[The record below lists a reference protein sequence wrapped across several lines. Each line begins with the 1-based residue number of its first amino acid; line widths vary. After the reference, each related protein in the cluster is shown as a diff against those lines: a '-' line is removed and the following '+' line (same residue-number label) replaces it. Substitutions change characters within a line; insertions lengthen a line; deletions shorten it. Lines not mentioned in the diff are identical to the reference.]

1 MQKHLQHE
9 ACGARRAVAW
19 ALLGVALAV
28 GQYIGANGASANP
41 GSVHRKS
48 AAVEVKRA
56 ELKGD
61 ATSTKFL
68 LGLSAGVRAEIF
80 TLANPYR
87 VVVDLP
93 DVAFQLPDGTGQKG
107 RGLVSAFRY
116 GLLAEGKARVVI
128 DTTGPVIIK
137 RADMTAKGGSAVE
150 LAIELAPTS
159 VQSFGSGT
167 GGARN
172 DPAAAKAEPPPAPK
186 PLRQQ
191 RDKPLILIDAGH
203 GGIDPGAAG
212 ASNLKEK
219 TLVLAVAHALKAQL
233 AAGGRYDVKMTRTT
247 DVFVSLDQRLK
258 MSRDLDAEL
267 FISLHADSIA
277 QKGFAN
283 AVRGATVY
291 TLSEQASDEEARRMA
306 EKENNSDAI
315 AGLQTA
321 KFEEEGEVRN
331 ILIDLLKRETS
342 NFSADFSNALVK
354 RLGTSISL
362 SGHPQRSAAF
372 KVLRQADTP
381 SVLVEL
387 GYMSNPEDE
396 RLLNSAAWQR
406 RVAAAIGA
414 AVDSYFSKRT
424 AKAR

>member
-1 MQKHLQHE
+1 
-9 ACGARRAVAW
+9 
-19 ALLGVALAV
+19 
-28 GQYIGANGASANP
+28 
-41 GSVHRKS
+41 VHRKS
-48 AAVEVKRA
+48 AAVEAKRA

-61 ATSTKFL
+61 ATSTMFL

-93 DVAFQLPDGTGQKG
+93 DVAFHLPDGTGQKG

-128 DTTGPVIIK
+128 DATGPVIIK

-172 DPAAAKAEPPPAPK
+172 AAAVAKAEPPPGPK

-191 RDKPLILIDAGH
+191 RTKPLVLVDAGH

-233 AAGGRYDVKMTRTT
+233 AAGGRYEVKMTRTT

-258 MSRDLDAEL
+258 MSRDLDADL

-321 KFEEEGEVRN
+321 NFEEEGVVRN

-342 NFSADFSNALVK
+342 NFSADFSNTLVK

-362 SGHPQRSAAF
+362 SARPQRSAAF